1 MKNYLPKI
9 RNAAR
14 ALIVRDE
21 KVLLLRKESD
31 SSETSYVL
39 PGGGQDVG
47 ENLIDALQ
55 RECLEEIATKIDV
68 EDLLFVADYFK
79 DKAIDP
85 PTTTHLVEFIFKCS
99 VPESYQ
105 AKNGGK
111 PDKHQV
117 DVVWMELSKLNKIPL
132 FPKALVS
139 LLNTTQAKP
148 TYLGTI
154 E

>member
-14 ALIVRDE
+14 ALIIRDK

-31 SSETSYVL
+31 NLETSYVL
-39 PGGGQDVG
+39 PGGGQNVG
-47 ENLIDALQ
+47 ESLIEALQ
-55 RECLEEIATKIDV
+55 RECVEEIATKINV

-85 PTTTHLVEFIFKCS
+85 PVTTHLVEFIFKCN
-99 VPESYQ
+99 VPDSYI
-105 AKNGGK
+105 AKSGLS

-117 DVVWMELSKLNKIPL
+117 DVVWMELSKLKEIPL
-132 FPKALVS
+132 FPKALDS
-139 LLNTTQAKP
+139 LLNTSQVESI
-148 TYLGTI
+148 YLGTI
-154 E
+154 K